1 MARGSV
7 SMDAARLKNKQVS
20 FRLTQPIPRGRLT
33 EHHRV
38 QTVDVGYEDGWR
50 EEEEEDVSDEEVRAP
65 QRQLDDLHDELAR
78 RLRHRGRAQAAAVP
92 LARPPRPVRLIV
104 LELTR
109 EEDGDEDLVDRA
121 LYEDDR
127 DETEH
132 GVCDVPQLE
141 EPLHIAVSKHPHVN
155 ERRNLRRTRRTQPCQ

>member
-1 MARGSV
+1 MEAVNIWYQDRRGEDEKKDMAR
-7 SMDAARLKNKQVS
+7 Q
-20 FRLTQPIPRGRLT
+20 
-33 EHHRV
+33 
-38 QTVDVGYEDGWR
+38 
-50 EEEEEDVSDEEVRAP
+50 EVRAP

-92 LARPPRPVRLIV
+92 LARPPRPVRFIV

-121 LYEDDR
+121 LDEDDR

-155 ERRNLRRTRRTQPCQ
+155 ERWNLRRTRRTRPCQ